1 MAAKKDKKGFEPDPN
16 RQRKKLHG
24 KKLKKLHE
32 NHNRLKV
39 KRQHRHG

>member
-1 MAAKKDKKGFEPDPN
+1 MAAKADKTRFEPDPH

-24 KKLKKLHE
+24 KKLKKLHA

-39 KRQHRHG
+39 KKKRNG